1 MDDIFDP
8 QVFRK
13 CNGWKD
19 TAGNI
24 KFGKKHTDYL
34 VIPPSEHLMSNAV
47 PHKARCESCELEFNR
62 YQTLIRVRRYRIN
75 RKQKEILRKYI
86 DIYRASMS
94 GEILLPQVMMEQ
106 LRKVIIE
113 YGGSIEEITR

>member
-19 TAGNI
+19 AAGDI

-34 VIPPSEHLMSNAV
+34 VIPPLEHLMSNAV

-75 RKQKEILRKYI
+75 RKQTEIIKKYAFV
-86 DIYRASMS
+86 YRLSLS
-94 GEILLPQVMMEQ
+94 GEISLPQVIMEQ
-106 LRKVIIE
+106 LHKTIIE
-113 YGGSIEEITR
+113 YGGTIEEITR